1 MRLQEVV
8 ENTVVSS
15 HGYLAADLQPAK
27 RLNITIG
34 NLTRGVTYQVSV
46 VTKVE
51 DGRYSEPE
59 VVQIGEISEL
69 LFYDFSKI

>member
-59 VVQIGEISEL
+59 VVQIGEIFRIVIL
-69 LFYDFSKI
+69 